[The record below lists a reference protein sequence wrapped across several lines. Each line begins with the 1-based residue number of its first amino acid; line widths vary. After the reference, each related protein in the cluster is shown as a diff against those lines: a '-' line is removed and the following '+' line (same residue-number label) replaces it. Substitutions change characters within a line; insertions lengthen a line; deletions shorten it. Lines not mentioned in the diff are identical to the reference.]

1 MAKAPQHRPGTF
13 GRGVEPRP
21 DPQFW
26 RDQHRR
32 LGTKPFGPVVWRDTA
47 RELERATVILWNQWK
62 RDVSKLTHGASGS
75 SLPVCL
81 TRPTAL
87 LAGLTIEGLLKAA
100 IVDRGQPAPRTH
112 KLTHLAREAQ
122 VGLSKDEKDLLVR
135 LEAFVRWAGRYPV
148 PLKPEH
154 MMPRRLPA
162 SGFAPRT
169 LIKLSD
175 VAVWRGLV
183 RRLRDPLRQNR
194 QG

>member
-32 LGTKPFGPVVWRDTA
+32 LGTKPFGPVVWRDAA

-75 SLPVCL
+75 SLRVCL

-87 LAGLTIEGLLKAA
+87 LAGLTIEGFLKAA

-112 KLTHLAREAQ
+112 KLTRLAREAQ
-122 VGLSKDEKDLLVR
+122 VGLSKNETDLLVR
-135 LEAFVRWAGRYPV
+135 LEAFVQWAGRYPV
-148 PLKPEH
+148 PLKPED

-162 SGFAPRT
+162 GGFGLLTRIGT
-169 LIKLSD
+169 NDLD
-175 VAVWRGLV
+175 VWRGLV
-183 RRLRDPLRQNR
+183 TRLCKRPRQNR
-194 QG
+194 RR